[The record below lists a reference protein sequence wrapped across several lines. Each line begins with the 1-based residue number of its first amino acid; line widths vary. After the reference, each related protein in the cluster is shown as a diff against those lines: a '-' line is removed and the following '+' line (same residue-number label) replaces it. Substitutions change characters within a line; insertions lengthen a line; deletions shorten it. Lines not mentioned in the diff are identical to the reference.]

1 MQLLTKF
8 EFMKKKKKKPMYKV
22 LALLLSSQPWD
33 EAILALVHVL
43 QLALLAVL
51 LSAVSLEVTEPSPAI
66 VAAALVSL
74 NSATPA
80 LDDLAWPRWDSKA
93 AYNRPISS
101 RRYYAY

>member
-8 EFMKKKKKKPMYKV
+8 EFMKKKKKKKKKPMYKV

-51 LSAVSLEVTEPSPAI
+51 LSAVSLELKEPSQAI
-66 VAAALVSL
+66 VVAVVGLVEL
-74 NSATPA
+74 FNACF
-80 LDDLAWPRWDSKA
+80 R
-93 AYNRPISS
+93 
-101 RRYYAY
+101 

>member
-8 EFMKKKKKKPMYKV
+8 EFMEKKKEKEKKPMYKV

-51 LSAVSLEVTEPSPAI
+51 LSAVSLERNERGPAI
-66 VAAALVSL
+66 VAAVGLVEL
-74 NSATPA
+74 CNAFF
-80 LDDLAWPRWDSKA
+80 R
-93 AYNRPISS
+93 
-101 RRYYAY
+101 